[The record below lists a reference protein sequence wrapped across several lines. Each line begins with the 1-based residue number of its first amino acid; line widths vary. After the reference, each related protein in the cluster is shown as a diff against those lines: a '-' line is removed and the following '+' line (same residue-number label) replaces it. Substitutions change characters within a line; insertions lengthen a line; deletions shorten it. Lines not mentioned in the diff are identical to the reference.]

1 MKILIAVGVLILA
14 IIFGAIG
21 AWAGLTITAINDTL
35 RDKISM
41 TILCPNAVNI
51 ERKEFSGG
59 TIGYGSSA
67 KGSKVYEFTCHY
79 ANGSK
84 EVIPNDKAMLTAFAG
99 GGILGAIIGVIIAMS
114 FGVLL
119 YILVRNSLKPNPKL
133 NHRDFERN

>member
-1 MKILIAVGVLILA
+1 MAIKILIAVLFLIVA

-21 AWAGLTITAINDTL
+21 AWFGLVITATNYTL

-41 TILCPNAVNI
+41 TILCTNAVNI

-79 ANGSK
+79 ADGTK

-99 GGILGAIIGVIIAMS
+99 GTIIGIIIGVIIAIIFGALLLILIRKS
-114 FGVLL
+114 F
-119 YILVRNSLKPNPKL
+119 KTNPTS
-133 NHRDFERN
+133 N